1 MKLNYKRT
9 LLVGFAFLS
18 ICAFWQLYDNVIPL
32 ILKNT
37 FHMKDSL
44 VGVVMAMDNV
54 LALFLLPFFGK
65 LSDKCH
71 TKLGRRT
78 PFILGGTA
86 AAVILMNI
94 LPYAD
99 NHEKLL
105 LFVIPLGLLLIA
117 MGTYRSPAVA
127 LMPDVT
133 PKPLR
138 SKANAIINLM
148 GALGGVFTLG
158 VTGLLVHAGATG
170 RNDYTMLFLAVSLLM
185 AISVIVLVLT
195 VRENKLAAEVAAM
208 ETDEEKEAEAEEKK
222 ESGKAF
228 GELAPDVRRSLWL
241 ILFSVAFWFMGYNA
255 VTSAF
260 TRYMQV
266 QWGYDIKAAS
276 LCLMVATVGAVLS
289 YLPVG
294 ILSSKFGRKKLI
306 QAGVIL
312 LAVCFATAGLFTA
325 FHPAVYQDMMIR
337 GVKRQHKRR
346 KLSFFI
352 QAGQL
357 KGKERLRQQII
368 VGAGNQILLKC
379 FQDTADGKGAGGVG
393 AVSRTAAIGAAGI
406 IGQLRENG
414 NRADGFGVLQEIAPS
429 LRRTVIVAFQKNFHE
444 SGALIPSGFVFV
456 KAADLSPAQLVSD
469 ADVGGVA
476 REALLHF
483 VGLLSGFVPQK
494 DGPVIGCV
502 QCFGRSEGNGAGVI
516 GKERAIGDGGQIIP
530 GRKPAVVTEHVIV
543 KPYHSQK
550 QYHGGADG

>member
-9 LLVGFAFLS
+9 MLVGFAFLS

-325 FHPAVYQDMMIR
+325 FHPTVYVVFALVGVAWAMINVNSYPMVVEISKS
-337 GVKRQHKRR
+337 GDV
-346 KLSFFI
+346 
-352 QAGQL
+352 
-357 KGKERLRQQII
+357 GKYTGYYYTFSMAAQII
-368 VGAGNQILLKC
+368 TPILSGLLLEHVGYQTLMPYA
-379 FQDTADGKGAGGVG
+379 TVM
-393 AVSRTAAIGAAGI
+393 VAISFVTI
-406 IGQLRENG
+406 
-414 NRADGFGVLQEIAPS
+414 S
-429 LRRTVIVAFQKNFHE
+429 LARHGDNKPEPPKSKLEAF
-444 SGALIPSGFVFV
+444 
-456 KAADLSPAQLVSD
+456 
-469 ADVGGVA
+469 DVG
-476 REALLHF
+476 
-483 VGLLSGFVPQK
+483 
-494 DGPVIGCV
+494 D
-502 QCFGRSEGNGAGVI
+502 
-516 GKERAIGDGGQIIP
+516 D
-530 GRKPAVVTEHVIV
+530 
-543 KPYHSQK
+543 
-550 QYHGGADG
+550 

>member
-325 FHPAVYQDMMIR
+325 FHPAVYVVFALVGVAWAMINVNSYPMVVEISKS
-337 GVKRQHKRR
+337 GDV
-346 KLSFFI
+346 
-352 QAGQL
+352 
-357 KGKERLRQQII
+357 GKYTGYYYTFSMAAQII
-368 VGAGNQILLKC
+368 TPILSGLLLEHVGYQTLMPYA
-379 FQDTADGKGAGGVG
+379 TVM
-393 AVSRTAAIGAAGI
+393 VAISFVTI
-406 IGQLRENG
+406 
-414 NRADGFGVLQEIAPS
+414 S
-429 LRRTVIVAFQKNFHE
+429 LARHGDNKPEPPKSKLEAF
-444 SGALIPSGFVFV
+444 
-456 KAADLSPAQLVSD
+456 
-469 ADVGGVA
+469 DVGDV
-476 REALLHF
+476 
-483 VGLLSGFVPQK
+483 
-494 DGPVIGCV
+494 
-502 QCFGRSEGNGAGVI
+502 
-516 GKERAIGDGGQIIP
+516 
-530 GRKPAVVTEHVIV
+530 
-543 KPYHSQK
+543 
-550 QYHGGADG
+550 

>member
-1 MKLNYKRT
+1 MKLNYKRP

-325 FHPAVYQDMMIR
+325 FHPAVYVVFALVGVAWAMINVNSYPMVVEISKS
-337 GVKRQHKRR
+337 GDV
-346 KLSFFI
+346 
-352 QAGQL
+352 
-357 KGKERLRQQII
+357 GKYTGYYYTFSMAAQII
-368 VGAGNQILLKC
+368 TPILSGLLLEHVGYQTLMPYA
-379 FQDTADGKGAGGVG
+379 TVM
-393 AVSRTAAIGAAGI
+393 VAISFVTI
-406 IGQLRENG
+406 
-414 NRADGFGVLQEIAPS
+414 S
-429 LRRTVIVAFQKNFHE
+429 LTRHGDNKPEPPKSKLEAF
-444 SGALIPSGFVFV
+444 
-456 KAADLSPAQLVSD
+456 
-469 ADVGGVA
+469 DVG
-476 REALLHF
+476 
-483 VGLLSGFVPQK
+483 
-494 DGPVIGCV
+494 D
-502 QCFGRSEGNGAGVI
+502 
-516 GKERAIGDGGQIIP
+516 D
-530 GRKPAVVTEHVIV
+530 
-543 KPYHSQK
+543 
-550 QYHGGADG
+550 

>member
-185 AISVIVLVLT
+185 AIAVIVLVLT

-325 FHPAVYQDMMIR
+325 FHPAVYVVFALVGVAWAMINVNSYPMVVEISKS
-337 GVKRQHKRR
+337 GDV
-346 KLSFFI
+346 
-352 QAGQL
+352 
-357 KGKERLRQQII
+357 GKYTGYYYTFSMAAQII
-368 VGAGNQILLKC
+368 TPILSGLLLEHVGYQTLMPYA
-379 FQDTADGKGAGGVG
+379 TVM
-393 AVSRTAAIGAAGI
+393 VAISFVTI
-406 IGQLRENG
+406 
-414 NRADGFGVLQEIAPS
+414 S
-429 LRRTVIVAFQKNFHE
+429 LARHGDNKPEPPKSKLEAF
-444 SGALIPSGFVFV
+444 
-456 KAADLSPAQLVSD
+456 
-469 ADVGGVA
+469 DVG
-476 REALLHF
+476 
-483 VGLLSGFVPQK
+483 
-494 DGPVIGCV
+494 D
-502 QCFGRSEGNGAGVI
+502 
-516 GKERAIGDGGQIIP
+516 D
-530 GRKPAVVTEHVIV
+530 
-543 KPYHSQK
+543 
-550 QYHGGADG
+550 

>member
-312 LAVCFATAGLFTA
+312 RAVCFATAGLLTA
-325 FHPAVYQDMMIR
+325 FHPAVYVVFALVGVAWAMINVNSYPMVVEISKS
-337 GVKRQHKRR
+337 GDV
-346 KLSFFI
+346 
-352 QAGQL
+352 
-357 KGKERLRQQII
+357 GKYTGYYYTFSMAAQII
-368 VGAGNQILLKC
+368 TPILSGLLLEHVGYQTLMPYA
-379 FQDTADGKGAGGVG
+379 TVM
-393 AVSRTAAIGAAGI
+393 VAISFVTI
-406 IGQLRENG
+406 
-414 NRADGFGVLQEIAPS
+414 S
-429 LRRTVIVAFQKNFHE
+429 LARHGDNKPEPPKSKLEAF
-444 SGALIPSGFVFV
+444 
-456 KAADLSPAQLVSD
+456 
-469 ADVGGVA
+469 DVG
-476 REALLHF
+476 
-483 VGLLSGFVPQK
+483 
-494 DGPVIGCV
+494 D
-502 QCFGRSEGNGAGVI
+502 
-516 GKERAIGDGGQIIP
+516 D
-530 GRKPAVVTEHVIV
+530 
-543 KPYHSQK
+543 
-550 QYHGGADG
+550 